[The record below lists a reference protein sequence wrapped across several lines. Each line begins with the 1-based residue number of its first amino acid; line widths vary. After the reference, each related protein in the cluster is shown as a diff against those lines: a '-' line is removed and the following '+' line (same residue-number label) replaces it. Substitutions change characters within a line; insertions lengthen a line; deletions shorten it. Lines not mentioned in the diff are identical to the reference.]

1 MRKETPAE
9 SVESP
14 SLYVY
19 SRLEDAREPW
29 RMLYDAAP
37 VSPYQDYDYVR
48 LWFDSLGAEF
58 SLEPRVVVASDD
70 AGLPVALL
78 PLAIRRRLG
87 LRIAEFACG
96 RESNL
101 NLALVRPGAPPLD
114 FRALLIAAARISPTT
129 VDVYFLR
136 NQPHRFDGR
145 ENPLVFSDARLS
157 PSGAYGGSLRFSLE
171 GRLSSRSV
179 KKASYRQRRLAA
191 HGSLAFEHAAK
202 GRRRQ
207 EIVATLC
214 AQKTAR
220 LSRLGGANPYA
231 TGAMRRFLNSLAE
244 RELLEAHAM
253 TIDDD
258 IVATYVGLARQSRFC
273 VLANS
278 FDEDSAAARF
288 SPGEA
293 LLNAL
298 LDNLWRRGFADFD
311 LGVGEAQY
319 KTAVCEEAIALY
331 DTVLAVSPEGAVA
344 ASMLRASVACKR
356 AIKQS
361 PWLLA
366 CLQRLRQFRSGTGG
380 DSLTLHRIR

>member
-9 SVESP
+9 TVELP

-48 LWFDSLGAEF
+48 LWFDSLGAELD
-58 SLEPRVVVASDD
+58 LEPRVVVASDD

-101 NLALVRPGAPPLD
+101 NLALVRTGAPPLD

-171 GRLSSRSV
+171 GRLSSRSA

-191 HGSLAFEHAAK
+191 QGSLAFEHAAK

-231 TGAMRRFLNSLAE
+231 TGAMRRFLDSLAE

-331 DTVLAVSPEGAVA
+331 DTVLAVSPAGAVA

-366 CLQRLRQFRSGTGG
+366 CLQRLRRFRSVQAVTA
-380 DSLTLHRIR
+380 